1 MFGRENGGHVHALL
15 KHHIEGVLVAHHAG
29 VVAHYSHTLTLEE
42 GDILGGALG
51 THFHGFIA
59 FGGALLGTLS
69 RQAATFAAI
78 GACYTL
84 CGNCK
89 HHHGKK
95 LHKNPIVYHNS

>member
-1 MFGRENGGHVHALL
+1 MFGREYGGHVHALF
-15 KHHIEGVLVAHHAG
+15 KHHVEGVLVAHHAG
-29 VVAHYSHTLTLEE
+29 VVAHDCHTLALEE
-42 GDILGGALG
+42 GDILGGAFG
-51 THFHGFIA
+51 THFHGCIA
-59 FGGALLGTLS
+59 LLGARLGTLS
-69 RQAATFAAI
+69 RQAVTFAAI